1 MQTRNDRWRVIALGL
16 AAATSLPIRAAS
28 ADNSPM
34 SGGMMGNGTWYGAG
48 TIWLPTLVVIVLL
61 VAVLVAVLR
70 PRK

>member
-1 MQTRNDRWRVIALGL
+1 MQTRYNRWRIIALCL
-16 AAATSLPIRAAS
+16 APATLLPIRAAL
-28 ADNSPM
+28 ADYSPM

>member
-1 MQTRNDRWRVIALGL
+1 MQTRNDRWRVIALCL
-16 AAATSLPIRAAS
+16 APMTFLPVGAAL

-48 TIWLPTLVVIVLL
+48 TIWLPTLVVVVLL